1 MHHLPPTEGR
11 NPRSADIDRLDSLG
25 ILRLVNAEDATVP
38 AVVAAALPVLAR
50 AVDAAV
56 DALRAGGT
64 VHYVGA
70 GSSGRYAVLDAAEL
84 PPTYGL
90 EPGRFRT
97 HLAGGPDALTRAA
110 EGAEDC
116 EQAGREALADVA
128 AGDVVLGLAASGRTP
143 YVAGALAAARAA
155 GAVTVLVSADPQA
168 PLATLA
174 DLHVCVPTGPEV
186 VTGST
191 RMKAGTAQ
199 KLVLHGFSTAVMVRL
214 GRTYSNLMSDVAA
227 GNRKLVARTLTLLAQ
242 ASGAEPAACRAA
254 LDAAGGELKPALV
267 VLLSG
272 ATPEAARAAL
282 AAAGGTVRGALAAV
296 RPNADSGADTDAGS
310 KTDTGP
316 DAEAGPDRCP
326 GGSTAHASDRPSA
339 DPRRPDTRLG
349 RPDADPDGSP
359 ARP

>member
-11 NPRSADIDRLDSLG
+11 NPRSTDIDRLDSLG

-90 EPGRFRT
+90 EPGRFRA

-110 EGAEDC
+110 EGAEDH

-128 AGDVVLGLAASGRTP
+128 AGDVVVGLAASGRTP
-143 YVAGALAAARAA
+143 YVAGALAAARTA

-168 PLATLA
+168 PLAALA

-227 GNRKLVARTLTLLAQ
+227 GNRKLVARTLTLLGQ

-272 ATPEAARAAL
+272 ATPEAARSAL
-282 AAAGGTVRGALAAV
+282 AAAGGQVRGALAAV
-296 RPNADSGADTDAGS
+296 RPGTDA
-310 KTDTGP
+310 
-316 DAEAGPDRCP
+316 DA
-326 GGSTAHASDRPSA
+326 
-339 DPRRPDTRLG
+339 G
-349 RPDADPDGSP
+349 RHPDGSP